1 MKTIHSFMGMAL
13 CSFPV
18 MAQQS
23 PNFLIIQCDHLTQR
37 VVGCIRCRPQL
48 HSTYR
53 PNCLPRCNICQLH
66 TWDAPSAQPSRAA
79 LWSGLMPHQT
89 NVRSN
94 SAEHINPPLPDSIPT
109 LGSLFT
115 ANGYEA
121 VHFGKT
127 HDMGSLRGS
136 ATRNRLP
143 SPSPTPNFP
152 STMTAFWM

>member
-1 MKTIHSFMGMAL
+1 
-13 CSFPV
+13 
-18 MAQQS
+18 
-23 PNFLIIQCDHLTQR
+23 
-37 VVGCIRCRPQL
+37 
-48 HSTYR
+48 
-53 PNCLPRCNICQLH
+53 
-66 TWDAPSAQPSRAA
+66 
-79 LWSGLMPHQT
+79 MPHQT

-127 HDMGSLRGS
+127 HDMGSLRGFRHKEPV
-136 ATRNRLP
+136 AKPFTDP
-143 SPSPTPNFP
+143 DFP